1 MSFSRM
7 FVYVLLEF
15 RNVVLSSVQ
24 YIAQNCQYFQEINIV
39 NSLEIFTANIQMLWH
54 NALLYVVLIKEARV
68 LKMLGIFLNMKYC
81 ACYTEQL
88 QNDKLLLFELI
99 CKISCKSRISNEIL
113 QVFTV
118 IAREITKCT
127 SILSTENICLRYQV
141 K

>member
-1 MSFSRM
+1 MNVSR
-7 FVYVLLEF
+7 
-15 RNVVLSSVQ
+15 
-24 YIAQNCQYFQEINIV
+24 
-39 NSLEIFTANIQMLWH
+39 H
-54 NALLYVVLIKEARV
+54 NALLYVVCIKEARV

-99 CKISCKSRISNEIL
+99 CKISCKSRIPNEIL